1 MSDFKLDTR
10 DMIEVTGVDL
20 RKLVQAVYRNSRPQG
35 LGMLHFKE
43 GDLSSEEV
51 EEIVGDVRVSGVGS
65 VLRLDYVNG
74 RACKFGLFRD
84 ENGGLWIQKAWY
96 DHSELDLRRMLKEA
110 GVKEAT
116 A

>member
-65 VLRLDYVNG
+65 VLHLDYVNG
-74 RACKFGLFRD
+74 RACKFGLYRD
-84 ENGGLWIQKAWY
+84 ENDGLWIHRSWY
-96 DHSELDLRRMLKEA
+96 DHSELDLHRMLKEA

>member
-10 DMIEVTGVDL
+10 GMIEVTGVDL
-20 RKLVQAVYRNSRPQG
+20 RKLVQAVYKNSRPQG

-51 EEIVGDVRVSGVGS
+51 EKIVGEVRVSGIGS
-65 VLRLDYVNG
+65 VLRLDYVKG
-74 RACKFGLFRD
+74 RACKFSLIRD
-84 ENGGLWIQKAWY
+84 ESGGLWVRRDWL
-96 DHSELDLRRMLKEA
+96 DHSELDFVRMLKDA
-110 GVKEAT
+110 EAT

>member
-43 GDLSSEEV
+43 GDLSSEQV
-51 EEIVGDVRVSGVGS
+51 EKIVGDVRVSGVES

-74 RACKFGLFRD
+74 RACKFGLYRD
-84 ENGGLWIQKAWY
+84 ESERLWVRKDWF